1 MKKKIQKFKVTYK
14 ARNISTYLDISSKQ
28 IQGTLNKFQKI
39 QHYFLENNQIQTF
52 DVDDRSDKKKYFCYF
67 QTCDQVKRIPIE
79 MGNS

>member
-52 DVDDRSDKKKYFCYF
+52 DVDDRSDKKKNIFAIFKLVTKLKEY
-67 QTCDQVKRIPIE
+67 QLK
-79 MGNS
+79 